1 MQASHQNRKQ
11 VMQAFPNNTEHTAM
25 KSLKE
30 GDCEY
35 AQQEANPQADL
46 MKKPLFPQN
55 YLYISALSG
64 TTELP
69 ACDQNHSR

>member
-1 MQASHQNRKQ
+1 MKLVMQASHQNRKQ

-46 MKKPLFPQN
+46 MKKPLFP
-55 YLYISALSG
+55 
-64 TTELP
+64 
-69 ACDQNHSR
+69 